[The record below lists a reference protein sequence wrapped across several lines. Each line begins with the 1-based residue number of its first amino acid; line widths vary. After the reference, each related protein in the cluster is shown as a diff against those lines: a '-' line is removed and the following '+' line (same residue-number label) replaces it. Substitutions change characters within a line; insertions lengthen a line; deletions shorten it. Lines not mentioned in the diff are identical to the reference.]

1 MAGQPMNQ
9 APPML
14 AADSLQTNLATLD
27 CAAYNVSLLTS
38 PQQREGCRAFA
49 YLNFRCK
56 LQVIL
61 NTAV

>member
-1 MAGQPMNQ
+1 
-9 APPML
+9 ML
-14 AADSLQTNLATLD
+14 AANSLQTNILATLD
-27 CAAYNVSLLTS
+27 RAAYNVSLLTS